1 MDYNITHGP
10 AFALLEM
17 DLSEGEQVQCESG
30 AMVSMS
36 TTLTLE
42 TSMGGKSGGGFLGR
56 AVGALSRSALGGES
70 FFITHITAS
79 DGPGHLALAPT
90 TLGDI
95 SDTEVDES
103 TSLILQGGSFLAAAP
118 GVQIDTSWG
127 GRHGIFGGE
136 GPFMLKATGSGTLFM
151 ASFGAIVRRD
161 LAPGERFVVDS
172 GHMVAF
178 QEGMGLDTRMVAG
191 AGGFFKRMVTS
202 ATSGEGLVME
212 FTGPGPVWMQT
223 RNADAFAGWIKNLI
237 PSLKNTS
244 SGQ

>member
-1 MDYNITHGP
+1 
-10 AFALLEM
+10 
-17 DLSEGEQVQCESG
+17 
-30 AMVSMS
+30 
-36 TTLTLE
+36 
-42 TSMGGKSGGGFLGR
+42 
-56 AVGALSRSALGGES
+56 
-70 FFITHITAS
+70 
-79 DGPGHLALAPT
+79 
-90 TLGDI
+90 
-95 SDTEVDES
+95 
-103 TSLILQGGSFLAAAP
+103 
-118 GVQIDTSWG
+118 
-127 GRHGIFGGE
+127 
-136 GPFMLKATGSGTLFM
+136 M